1 MFSLSVSDMDPFS
14 KEDVDVQSL
23 SLHEKIM
30 FKDKLYGDLAAC
42 PYLRVINLWYDL
54 HCFSCFI

>member
-30 FKDKLYGDLAAC
+30 FKRQAVWRPSSLSVSEGHKFM
-42 PYLRVINLWYDL
+42 V
-54 HCFSCFI
+54 